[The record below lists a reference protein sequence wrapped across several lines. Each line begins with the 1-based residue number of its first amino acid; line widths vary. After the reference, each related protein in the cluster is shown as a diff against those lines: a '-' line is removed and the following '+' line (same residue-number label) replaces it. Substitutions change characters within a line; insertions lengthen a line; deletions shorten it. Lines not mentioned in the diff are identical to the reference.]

1 MRIAIAIIIAAS
13 AERAITIAIVV
24 EEKAVQM
31 GILINLGEKEEDK
44 HRFLRN
50 IHICNNKL
58 RYAKCVPEF
67 VLQGSKR
74 QSSNN
79 LFLHFYEIDFR
90 KFIIFS
96 KGIRMHFCTF
106 GEEDFL

>member
-1 MRIAIAIIIAAS
+1 MAIMIATAAGV
-13 AERAITIAIVV
+13 EKTITIVV
-24 EEKAVQM
+24 EGKAVRM
-31 GILINLGEKEEDK
+31 GILTNLGGKEEDK

-58 RYAKCVPEF
+58 RYAICVPEF

-106 GEEDFL
+106 REEDFL

>member
-1 MRIAIAIIIAAS
+1 MRIAIAIIIVAS
-13 AERAITIAIVV
+13 AERAITIVV
-24 EEKAVQM
+24 EGKAVRM
-31 GILINLGEKEEDK
+31 GLLTNLGGKEEDK

-58 RYAKCVPEF
+58 RYAISVPEF

-79 LFLHFYEIDFR
+79 LFLHFYELDFR

-96 KGIRMHFCTF
+96 KCIWMHFCTF